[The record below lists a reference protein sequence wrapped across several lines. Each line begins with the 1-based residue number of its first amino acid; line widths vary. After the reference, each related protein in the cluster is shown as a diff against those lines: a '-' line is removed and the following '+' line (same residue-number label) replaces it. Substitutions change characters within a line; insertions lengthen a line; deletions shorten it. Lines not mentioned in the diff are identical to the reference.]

1 MTPQDRIRRYGQLAT
16 GGAVLVWALLCFLL
30 ILSPRLGRL
39 DTLTRDGTEAG
50 EKLAAMQ
57 KEIQDARIAGGPP
70 TEGARFEKFGIL
82 TPKQEPEFYRDVIE
96 FCTQTGNDLKVVR
109 RAEVARPAPSAQ
121 AQGQQPGQA
130 GAQGRSSQPG
140 TGSGQA
146 QAPQPVIERVPHTA
160 SFSGTFLNTYYL
172 LRRLET
178 YKRLLTIEKV
188 ELTRD
193 LRKGYPSING
203 NITIELYE
211 VTRPLPLLPA
221 ELGEGAAVRAQ
232 PASGGGTG
240 A

>member
-16 GGAVLVWALLCFLL
+16 GAAVLVWALLCFLL

-39 DTLTRDGTEAG
+39 KTLTRDATEAG
-50 EKLAAMQ
+50 EKLAAME
-57 KEIQDARIAGGPP
+57 KEIQDAKIAGGPP
-70 TEGARFEKFGIL
+70 IEGARFDRFGIL
-82 TPKQEPEFYRDVIE
+82 MPKQEPEFYRDVIE
-96 FCTQTGNDLKVVR
+96 FCTETGNDLKVVR
-109 RAEVARPAPSAQ
+109 RAEIAQPAPSTQ
-121 AQGQQPGQA
+121 PQGQQPGQA
-130 GAQGRSSQPG
+130 GAQGSGQPAA
-140 TGSGQA
+140 GSGQA

-172 LRRLET
+172 LRKLET

-211 VTRPLPLLPA
+211 VTRPLPGLSVEP
-221 ELGEGAAVRAQ
+221 GEAAAGEAQ
-232 PASGGGTG
+232 PESEGGTG